1 MLSPLPALLPLLPLL
16 LTAFLPAG
24 VCVCPH
30 LVPVGVPPPPNS
42 AFLDRETFVWGLD
55 REQGSFEWLVED
67 WGHGEGQG
75 QKRGGSV
82 LATSWTPGDP
92 QYHHRGGEEG
102 CRNQARERVECRP
115 GKRGLEVKALLG
127 LFAGGRENRPPLLSR
142 EGQGGSNVHPAVWF
156 LHVVPSGNF
165 SVPGPKL
172 GQVLSPLPFRRG
184 QSPQEVEGTLREG
197 GAQSKWEIRGGWR

>member
-1 MLSPLPALLPLLPLL
+1 MGGCLPFRRRPNCTVLGSFTLPLPPPPLL
-16 LTAFLPAG
+16 LMAFLPAG
-24 VCVCPH
+24 VCACPH

-92 QYHHRGGEEG
+92 QYHQRGEEEG
-102 CRNQARERVECRP
+102 CRNQARERVE
-115 GKRGLEVKALLG
+115 
-127 LFAGGRENRPPLLSR
+127 
-142 EGQGGSNVHPAVWF
+142 
-156 LHVVPSGNF
+156 
-165 SVPGPKL
+165 
-172 GQVLSPLPFRRG
+172 
-184 QSPQEVEGTLREG
+184 
-197 GAQSKWEIRGGWR
+197 